1 VRTFLFLKRH
11 DKVTGR
17 PKEIKRRDRG
27 KRKKDGASATFPISF
42 MQSNFHGYRTH
53 AFYHFFF
60 ILGDEIALK
69 RG

>member
-1 VRTFLFLKRH
+1 MRALLLLERH
-11 DKVTGR
+11 HEVAGR
-17 PKEIKRRDRG
+17 PKKVNRNDRG
-27 KRKKDGASATFPISF
+27 ERKKYGSYAAFPVPF
-42 MQSNFHGYRTH
+42 VQSNFHGYRTH